1 MSSLVACPSCACH
14 VARTETTCPHC
25 GLDLGK
31 SETGSVARTAGA
43 VVLGLAVAAAGTQ
56 LGACGDDVQSD
67 YGAGASVPEGGGGAG
82 GGEGGAVQ
90 SDYGAASS
98 E

>member
-1 MSSLVACPSCACH
+1 M
-14 VARTETTCPHC
+14 
-25 GLDLGK
+25 
-31 SETGSVARTAGA
+31 
-43 VVLGLAVAAAGTQ
+43 LGLAVAAAGTQ